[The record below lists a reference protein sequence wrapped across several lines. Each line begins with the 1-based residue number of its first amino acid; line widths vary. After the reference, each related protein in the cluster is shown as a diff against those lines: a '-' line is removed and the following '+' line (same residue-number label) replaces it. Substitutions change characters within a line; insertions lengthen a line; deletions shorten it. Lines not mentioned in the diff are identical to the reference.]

1 MVNYKSPVLDR
12 TFAALGDPTRRVL
25 MSKLVGRSLTVSELA
40 RPFPVSL
47 QAIMKHLNVLVD
59 AGLVTRKKT
68 GRTVTCTLNAE
79 PMAQAARWLVE
90 QHQRAWSD
98 RLDQLDI
105 YLRRI
110 QQGEHDEQA

>member
-1 MVNYKSPVLDR
+1 MVNYKESVLDR

-25 MSKLVGRSLTVSELA
+25 MSKLVGGNLTVSELA

-90 QHQRAWSD
+90 HHQRAWSD
-98 RLDQLDI
+98 RFDQLDI

-110 QQGEHDEQA
+110 QQGEHHEQA